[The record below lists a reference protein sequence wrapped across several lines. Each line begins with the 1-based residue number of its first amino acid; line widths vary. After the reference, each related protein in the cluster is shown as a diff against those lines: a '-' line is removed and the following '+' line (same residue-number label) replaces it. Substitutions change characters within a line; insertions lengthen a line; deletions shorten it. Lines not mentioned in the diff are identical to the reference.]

1 MDEELRKLVEA
12 ILFAAARKIDLSEIA
27 KLSKHSEADLLTVL
41 TEWKAQLQDS
51 PNSATM
57 LIQDGTSWKLTVQ
70 DKYLSV
76 IKKVVTKTELPKSI
90 LQTLAVVAYK
100 APVMQSKVIKIRT
113 NKAYDHLRSLEESQ
127 LITREKK
134 GRSKLIKL
142 TPKFYE
148 YFDVDP
154 RKLRDK
160 FSSSGDLEKAIEAKE
175 KEGET
180 IVTDRQRETGERL
193 EKPKIN
199 LHQGVE
205 VFDTIEIVEKLE
217 PTSGVEII
225 QDKVG
230 ELDVYDIP
238 PENMTP
244 EEKTVWDAAHPP
256 PHKKKHHKKHH
267 PPKHAVEKKE
277 SETTDGTTSTE
288 NQIEGETTHATTP
301 MEQKTGGETTTPAT
315 TENKTGGEK
324 TMNETTTERVHPQTT
339 TVTPETPA
347 VTQTNETQTQQPT
360 APKKRKHKEASA
372 KKEEGETT
380 TPEKDLLAPQPE
392 TPRELTPL
400 EKLHQETQA
409 KTAKL
414 KDKDFDKGD
423 GITVTPEMETEI
435 ERKLKAIMAGEDTKK
450 DETPPPM

>member
-27 KLSKHSEADLLTVL
+27 KLSKHTEADILTVL
-41 TEWKAQLQDS
+41 TEWKSQLESS

-113 NKAYDHLRSLEESQ
+113 NKAYDHLRSLEDSQ

-205 VFDTIEIVEKLE
+205 VFDTVEIVEKLE
-217 PTSGVEII
+217 PTNGVEVI

-230 ELDVYDIP
+230 DLPVYDIP
-238 PENMTP
+238 IENMTP
-244 EEKTVWDAAHPP
+244 EEKATWDAAHPP

-267 PPKHAVEKKE
+267 AHKPATETAQTTTPTTEQKIEG
-277 SETTDGTTSTE
+277 TTD
-288 NQIEGETTHATTP
+288 ATTP
-301 MEQKTGGETTTPAT
+301 
-315 TENKTGGEK
+315 TENKTGGE
-324 TMNETTTERVHPQTT
+324 TATNETTTPETT
-339 TVTPETPA
+339 TPAATQQVQPKTPTVTPE
-347 VTQTNETQTQQPT
+347 QPT
-360 APKKRKHKEASA
+360 VQTPQTPQAAPKKRKHKETPA
-372 KKEEGETT
+372 KKESGEKEGEAA
-380 TPEKDLLAPQPE
+380 PEKDMLAPIPE
-392 TPRELTPL
+392 APKELSPAEKVRL
-400 EKLHQETQA
+400 EAQERA
-409 KTAKL
+409 ARL
-414 KDKDFDKGD
+414 KDKDFEKGE
-423 GITVTPEMETEI
+423 GLAVTPEMETEI
-435 ERKLKAIMAGEDTKK
+435 ERKLKKILSGEDTKK
-450 DETPPPM
+450 EDETPPPM